1 MVVLMVDLP
10 LRSAGSDEGDTRAA
24 AISMLMNN
32 GDVTEGAA
40 RTRGRRAGSPDTR
53 GRVLEIA
60 RRRFLADG
68 YRAVTLRSVAT
79 EAGVDV
85 ALISYFFGSKRGLF
99 GAALGLAANPADLL
113 RAALPGDRATMPE
126 RVLRTLLTTWD
137 DPVHGP
143 RLRVLATTVAQ
154 EPEFARMFREL
165 VQREMTEQMAEYVGA
180 ADAPARAA
188 VFTTQLA
195 GVIFARYVLAL
206 EPIASLPAD
215 ELVRHLVPG
224 LRAVLYGPVGVPR
237 RR

>member
-1 MVVLMVDLP
+1 
-10 LRSAGSDEGDTRAA
+10 
-24 AISMLMNN
+24 MLMNN

-40 RTRGRRAGSPDTR
+40 RTRGRRTGSPDTR

-99 GAALGLAANPADLL
+99 GAALGLAANPAELL

-154 EPEFARMFREL
+154 EPEFTRMFREL
-165 VQREMTEQMAEYVGA
+165 VQREMTEQMAEYVGG

>member
-1 MVVLMVDLP
+1 MNNFGVTT
-10 LRSAGSDEGDTRAA
+10 SAGSA
-24 AISMLMNN
+24 
-32 GDVTEGAA
+32 
-40 RTRGRRAGSPDTR
+40 RGRRPGSPDTR
-53 GRVLEIA
+53 RQVLEIA

-68 YRAVTLRSVAT
+68 YRAVTLRSVAV

-99 GAALGLAANPADLL
+99 GAALGLAANPAELL
-113 RAALPGDRATMPE
+113 RTALPGDRAAMPE
-126 RVLRTLLTTWD
+126 RVLRTLVTSWD
-137 DPVHGP
+137 DPTNGP
-143 RLRVLATTVAQ
+143 RLRVLATTIVQ

-165 VQREMTEQMAEYVGA
+165 VQREMTEQMAEYIGG

-188 VFTTQLA
+188 VFTAQLA

-206 EPIASLPAD
+206 EPIASLSAD

-224 LRAVLYGPVGVPR
+224 LRAVLYGPVPVPR

>member
-1 MVVLMVDLP
+1 M
-10 LRSAGSDEGDTRAA
+10 
-24 AISMLMNN
+24 
-32 GDVTEGAA
+32 TEGAV

-113 RAALPGDRATMPE
+113 RLALPGDRATMPE
-126 RVLRTLLTTWD
+126 RVLRTLVTAWD
-137 DPVHGP
+137 DPENGP
-143 RLRVLATTVAQ
+143 RLRVLATTVVQ

-165 VQREMTEQMAEYVGA
+165 VQREMTEQMAQYIGG

-195 GVIFARYVLAL
+195 GVIFARYLLRL
-206 EPIASLPAD
+206 EPIASLSAD

-224 LRAVLYGPVGVPR
+224 LRAVLYAPVGVPR